1 MAVTWAVEG
10 DDAVNGLSFYAVK
23 YDIAGS
29 GDEMAVGV
37 DEYVFLP
44 QIS

>member
-10 DDAVNGLSFYAVK
+10 DDAVNGFSFYAVN

>member
-1 MAVTWAVEG
+1 MVITWAVES
-10 DDAVNGLSFYAVK
+10 DNAVNGFGFYAVK